1 MEVNVVGDPDKPQTI
16 TTEHLKR
23 AILEIE
29 NLIKNGHEILGVKF
43 INKKDSAVVIVLTYE
58 VKGDLIIE
66 HHEKKDNAQ

>member
-29 NLIKNGHEILGVKF
+29 NLIKNGHDILDVKF